1 MTFQTHMKP
10 DRIIGRIT
18 GRKGGP
24 LLLCLG
30 GIHGNEYAGVK
41 AISRFFEEMRTRPA
55 TDFRGALL
63 GLRGNIQ
70 ALQNGVRFLEKDL
83 NRLMLPETLEWI
95 NKVPEQKRSPEEREF
110 KELISLINREL
121 DELRPDRLVILDLHT
136 TSADGGIF
144 SIPADTP
151 ESRALAL
158 HFHVPL
164 VLGMS
169 GGLDGTSLSFFSPH
183 YRGLPAQV
191 VAFEAGQNED
201 PYSVHRSIAVILN
214 ALKAIGC
221 LENDYPNPS
230 EQLLLDYANGLPKVS
245 ELLCVHL
252 IQPGDGFRMRPGYR
266 NFQPVK
272 KGEYLADDQK
282 GPIRAMADGLIL
294 MPLYQAQGSNGF
306 FIVKPAL

>member
-24 LLLCLG
+24 LLICLG
-30 GIHGNEYAGVK
+30 GIHGNEYAGVQ
-41 AISRFFEEMRTRPA
+41 AISRFFEEMRTRRA
-55 TDFRGALL
+55 IDFRGALL

-83 NRLMLPETLEWI
+83 NRLMLPETLERI
-95 NKVPEQKRSPEEREF
+95 NKTPEQIRSPEEREF
-110 KELISLINREL
+110 IELISLIDSEL

-136 TSADGGIF
+136 TSADGGVF

-169 GGLDGTSLSFFSPH
+169 GGLDGTSLSFFSPQ

-201 PYSVHRSIAVILN
+201 PQSVQRSLAAILN

-221 LENDYPNPS
+221 LEHDHPNPF
-230 EQLLLDYANGLPKVS
+230 EKLLLEYANGLPKVS

-252 IQPGDGFRMRPGYR
+252 IQPGDGFLMRPGYR
-266 NFQPVK
+266 NFQIVK
-272 KGEYLADDQK
+272 KGEHLADDQE